1 LINSISELVEIQ
13 TKELMNLSYESKKM
27 RDEMG
32 KELKNSNSL
41 SENSLNLIYEIIT
54 KTTQVESSA
63 KILSNSSENL
73 KDLVTSFKVN

>member
-1 LINSISELVEIQ
+1 
-13 TKELMNLSYESKKM
+13 MNLSYESKKM